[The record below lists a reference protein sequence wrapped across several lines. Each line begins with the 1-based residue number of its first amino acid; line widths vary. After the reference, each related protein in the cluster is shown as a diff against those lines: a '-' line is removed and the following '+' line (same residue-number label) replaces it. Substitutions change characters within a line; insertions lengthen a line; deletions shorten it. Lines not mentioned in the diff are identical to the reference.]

1 MILGLTG
8 GIGSGKST
16 VSKIFL
22 SMGIKVFDADLIA
35 KNILES
41 EQVKEEI
48 QKKLGKKFI
57 ISEKKIIDKEE
68 NNR

>member
-22 SMGIKVFDADLIA
+22 SMGLKVLDAD
-35 KNILES
+35 
-41 EQVKEEI
+41 
-48 QKKLGKKFI
+48 
-57 ISEKKIIDKEE
+57 
-68 NNR
+68 